1 MAEKMYYW
9 GEERD
14 QVDPDQTF
22 IEFKAKADK
31 RREQTRAVPKM
42 TVSSPQGKMT
52 ELSNRVEDAE
62 RGGWDNKLD
71 FLFSCIS
78 VSVGLGNVWRFPY
91 LCYKNGGERLVQSF
105 VTFIM
110 INATKFS
117 HWTKLSLLSC
127 YPFPQA
133 SPTFEVKLM
142 TGISSGLSISSS
154 LLETGASFCI
164 LLYICLE
171 LKFQFS
177 FITPLKSLRLVFSYF
192 LIVSPPC
199 ETAILCVQI
208 AINFYIMH
216 FNCVG
221 YATMTIVFF
230 LDVYYCIII
239 AWTLFYLI
247 STFVT
252 LPQVPWKGCENVWNT
267 YDCFDAQGNKS
278 VHGRI
283 NCSNSAEN
291 NTCHHTTPVEEY
303 WEQRVL
309 GITSGIET
317 IGNIQLELL
326 ACLIIGWLLVYFIIR
341 RGLHQS
347 GKIIWFSAL
356 FPYVVLFILLGRAVT
371 LEGSYDGLLYYVTP
385 RWNELL
391 SPGPWIDGATQIF
404 FAYSIGTGALPAL
417 GSYNKF
423 HHNCYRDAIITCVVN
438 TLTCLLAG
446 CVTFS
451 ILGHIAQEQQ
461 TQVSEVVKSGPGL
474 VFLTYPEVV
483 LKLPGASLWAIIFF
497 IMLLI
502 LGIDSEFCIVESFI
516 TGMVDYWPDVL
527 RPHRNKFTI
536 AICLIMFALGIPM
549 VTNGGIYI
557 FQLMDFYSASGM
569 SILWVCFFQTIAI
582 SWIFG
587 AKKFCDCVHQMMG
600 IRLNGFWY
608 ICWVVLAPVIM
619 LFIFVFQIVQY
630 KSLKYGSNYEYPTW
644 AEIVGVCLSLSSM
657 IWIPAYALYYVIVT
671 PGSIKENILKG
682 LQPNIKSHAKLP
694 KGEKSA
700 VIPMSESSAGLI
712 TKNNSFLS
720 QT

>member
-9 GEERD
+9 GEQKD

-22 IEFKAKADK
+22 IEFKAKSVGSS
-31 RREQTRAVPKM
+31 RGRETSHAAAKM
-42 TVSSPQGKMT
+42 TVSTSQGRAT
-52 ELSNRVEDAE
+52 EVGNREEDAE

-91 LCYKNGGERLVQSF
+91 LCYKNGG
-105 VTFIM
+105 
-110 INATKFS
+110 
-117 HWTKLSLLSC
+117 
-127 YPFPQA
+127 
-133 SPTFEVKLM
+133 
-142 TGISSGLSISSS
+142 
-154 LLETGASFCI
+154 GA
-164 LLYICLE
+164 
-171 LKFQFS
+171 
-177 FITPLKSLRLVFSYF
+177 F
-192 LIVSPPC
+192 LITYGIAMLFCGIPIFFQEV
-199 ETAILCVQI
+199 AIGQYLGAGGMTLVGQLCPLLQG
-208 AINFYIMH
+208 
-216 FNCVG
+216 VG

-247 STFVT
+247 STFVNI
-252 LPQVPWKGCENVWNT
+252 PNVPWKGCGNWWNT
-267 YDCFDAQGNKS
+267 EDCFDGLETKIEETSDPVN
-278 VHGRI
+278 
-283 NCSNSAEN
+283 SNSTN
-291 NTCHHTTPVEEY
+291 STCDNATLHHATPVEEY
-303 WEQRVL
+303 WERRLL
-309 GITSGIET
+309 GITSGIES
-317 IGNIQLELL
+317 IGGIQWELL
-326 ACLIIGWLLVYFIIR
+326 GCLVIGWLLVYFIIR

-371 LEGSYDGLLYYVTP
+371 LEGSYNGLLYYVKP
-385 RWNELL
+385 RWEELM

-423 HHNCYRDAIITCVVN
+423 HHNCYKDALITCVVN

-451 ILGHIAQEQQ
+451 ILGHIALEQG
-461 TQVSEVVKSGPGL
+461 TEVAEVVKSGPGL

-483 LKLPGASLWAIIFF
+483 LKLPGASMWAIIFF
-497 IMLLI
+497 VMLLI

-516 TGMVDYWPDVL
+516 TGVVDNWPDLL

-536 AICLIMFALGIPM
+536 AICCLMFLLGLPM
-549 VTNGGIYI
+549 VTNGGVYI

-587 AKKFCDCVHQMMG
+587 GRKFCDCIHQMMG
-600 IRLNGFWY
+600 IRLNYFWY
-608 ICWVVLAPVIM
+608 ICWVVFAPVIM
-619 LFIFVFQIVQY
+619 AFIFIFQCVQY
-630 KSLKYGSNYEYPTW
+630 KPLKYGNNYEYPTW
-644 AEIVGVCLSLSSM
+644 AEVIGVCLSLSSM
-657 IWIPAYALYYVIVT
+657 IWIPVYAVYYVVVT

-682 LQPNIKSHAKLP
+682 LKPNIKSHPKLP

>member
-9 GEERD
+9 GEEKD

-22 IEFKAKADK
+22 IQFKAKSVATDK
-31 RREQTRAVPKM
+31 KRESSRTLPKM
-42 TVSSPQGKMT
+42 TVSTPQGKMT
-52 ELSNRVEDAE
+52 EISNRVEDAE

-91 LCYKNGGERLVQSF
+91 LCYKNGG
-105 VTFIM
+105 
-110 INATKFS
+110 
-117 HWTKLSLLSC
+117 
-127 YPFPQA
+127 
-133 SPTFEVKLM
+133 
-142 TGISSGLSISSS
+142 
-154 LLETGASFCI
+154 GA
-164 LLYICLE
+164 
-171 LKFQFS
+171 
-177 FITPLKSLRLVFSYF
+177 F
-192 LIVSPPC
+192 LITYGIAMLFCGIPIFFQEV
-199 ETAILCVQI
+199 AIGQYLGAGGMSLVGQLCPLLQG
-208 AINFYIMH
+208 
-216 FNCVG
+216 VG

-230 LDVYYCIII
+230 LDIYYCIII

-247 STFVT
+247 STIVN
-252 LPQVPWKGCENVWNT
+252 LPRVPWNGCENWWNT
-267 YDCFDAQGNKS
+267 EDCYDANRESMSMHSK
-278 VHGRI
+278 I
-283 NCSNSAEN
+283 NCSNFAEN
-291 NTCHHTTPVEEY
+291 TTCHHTTPVEEY

-309 GITSGIET
+309 GITSGIDS
-317 IGNIQLELL
+317 IGKIQWELL
-326 ACLIIGWLLVYFIIR
+326 GCLIVGWLLVYFIIR

-385 RWNELL
+385 RWEELL
-391 SPGPWIDGATQIF
+391 NPGPWIDGATQIF

-497 IMLLI
+497 VMLLI

-516 TGMVDYWPDVL
+516 TGMVDYWPDIL
-527 RPHRNKFTI
+527 RPHRIKFTI

-549 VTNGGIYI
+549 ITNGGIYI

-587 AKKFCDCVHQMMG
+587 AQKFCDCVHQMMG
-600 IRLNGFWY
+600 IRLNKFWY
-608 ICWVVLAPVIM
+608 ICWVLLAPVIM

-630 KSLKYGSNYEYPTW
+630 KPLKYGSSYEYPTW

-657 IWIPAYALYYVIVT
+657 AWIPGYALYYVIIT
-671 PGSIKENILKG
+671 PGSFKENVLKG

>member
-9 GEERD
+9 GEEKD

-22 IEFKAKADK
+22 IEFKAKLVGTEK
-31 RREQTRAVPKM
+31 RREASRSVPKM

-52 ELSNRVEDAE
+52 EITENREQDAE

-91 LCYKNGGERLVQSF
+91 LCYKNGG
-105 VTFIM
+105 
-110 INATKFS
+110 
-117 HWTKLSLLSC
+117 
-127 YPFPQA
+127 
-133 SPTFEVKLM
+133 
-142 TGISSGLSISSS
+142 
-154 LLETGASFCI
+154 GA
-164 LLYICLE
+164 
-171 LKFQFS
+171 
-177 FITPLKSLRLVFSYF
+177 F
-192 LIVSPPC
+192 LITYGIAMLFCGIPIFFQEV
-199 ETAILCVQI
+199 AIGQYLGAGGMSLVGELCPLLQG
-208 AINFYIMH
+208 
-216 FNCVG
+216 VG

-239 AWTLFYLI
+239 SWTLFYLI
-247 STFVT
+247 STFVNI
-252 LPQVPWKGCENVWNT
+252 PRVPWSGCKNWWNT
-267 YDCFDAQGNKS
+267 DDCFDAAEESDGM
-278 VHGRI
+278 HGKT
-283 NCSNSAEN
+283 NCTISGN

-309 GITSGIET
+309 GITSGIES
-317 IGNIQLELL
+317 IGNIQCELL
-326 ACLIIGWLLVYFIIR
+326 GCLIVGWLLVYFIIR

-385 RWNELL
+385 RWEELL
-391 SPGPWIDGATQIF
+391 TPGPWIDGATQIF

-497 IMLLI
+497 VMLLI

-516 TGMVDYWPDVL
+516 TGMVDYWPDQL
-527 RPHRNKFTI
+527 RPHRIKFTI
-536 AICLIMFALGIPM
+536 AICLVMFGLGIPM
-549 VTNGGIYI
+549 ITNGGIYI

-587 AKKFCDCVHQMMG
+587 AQKFCDCVHQMMG
-600 IRLNGFWY
+600 IRLNKFWY
-608 ICWVVLAPVIM
+608 ISWVLLAPIIM
-619 LFIFVFQIVQY
+619 AFIFVFQCVQY
-630 KSLKYGSNYEYPTW
+630 KPLKYGNDYEYPTW
-644 AEIVGVCLSLSSM
+644 AERVGMCLSFSSM
-657 IWIPAYALYYVIVT
+657 MWIPAYAISYVLVT

-694 KGEKSA
+694 KGDKSA

>member
-9 GEERD
+9 GEEKD
-14 QVDPDQTF
+14 QVDPEQTF
-22 IEFKAKADK
+22 IEFKAKSGRK
-31 RREQTRAVPKM
+31 RESTRPAPKTIVSTMQDREGGTI
-42 TVSSPQGKMT
+42 
-52 ELSNRVEDAE
+52 ENREEDTE

-91 LCYKNGGERLVQSF
+91 LCYKNGG
-105 VTFIM
+105 
-110 INATKFS
+110 
-117 HWTKLSLLSC
+117 
-127 YPFPQA
+127 
-133 SPTFEVKLM
+133 
-142 TGISSGLSISSS
+142 
-154 LLETGASFCI
+154 GA
-164 LLYICLE
+164 
-171 LKFQFS
+171 
-177 FITPLKSLRLVFSYF
+177 F
-192 LIVSPPC
+192 LITYGIAMLFCGIPIFFQEV
-199 ETAILCVQI
+199 AIGQYLGAGGMTLVGQLCPLLQG
-208 AINFYIMH
+208 
-216 FNCVG
+216 VG

-247 STFVT
+247 STFVNI
-252 LPQVPWKGCENVWNT
+252 PSVPWKGCGNWWNT
-267 YDCFDAQGNKS
+267 EDCYDGLVK
-278 VHGRI
+278 I
-283 NCSNSAEN
+283 EKTN
-291 NTCHHTTPVEEY
+291 NTNSTYNSTEPHHTTPVEEY
-303 WEQRVL
+303 WERRVL
-309 GITSGIET
+309 GVTSGIES
-317 IGNIQLELL
+317 IGGIQWELL
-326 ACLIIGWLLVYFIIR
+326 GCLIVGWLLVYSIIR

-371 LEGSYDGLLYYVTP
+371 LEGSYRGLLYYVTP
-385 RWNELL
+385 RWEELL

-423 HHNCYRDAIITCVVN
+423 HHNCYKDAIITCVVN

-451 ILGHIAQEQQ
+451 ILGHIASEQG
-461 TQVSEVVKSGPGL
+461 TEVSEVVKSGPGL

-483 LKLPGASLWAIIFF
+483 LKLPGASMWAIIFF
-497 IMLLI
+497 VMLLI

-516 TGMVDYWPDVL
+516 TGVVDNWPDLL
-527 RPHRNKFTI
+527 RPHRKKFTI
-536 AICLIMFALGIPM
+536 AICCLMFALGLPM
-549 VTNGGIYI
+549 VTNGGVYI

-587 AKKFCDCVHQMMG
+587 AKKFCDCIHQMMG
-600 IRLNGFWY
+600 VRLNKFWY
-608 ICWVVLAPVIM
+608 VCWVVFAPVIM
-619 LFIFVFQIVQY
+619 AFIFVFQCVQY
-630 KSLKYGSNYEYPTW
+630 TPLKYGSNYEYPAW
-644 AEIVGVCLSLSSM
+644 AEVVGFCLSLSSM
-657 IWIPAYALYYVIVT
+657 IWIPGYALYYVIVT
-671 PGSIKENILKG
+671 PGSIKENLVKG
-682 LQPNIKSHAKLP
+682 LQPNIKSQPKLP

>member
-1 MAEKMYYW
+1 MYYW
-9 GEERD
+9 GEEKD

-22 IEFKAKADK
+22 IEFKAKSVGTEK
-31 RREQTRAVPKM
+31 RREATRSVPKM

-52 ELSNRVEDAE
+52 EIAGNREEDAE

-91 LCYKNGGERLVQSF
+91 LCYKNGG
-105 VTFIM
+105 
-110 INATKFS
+110 
-117 HWTKLSLLSC
+117 
-127 YPFPQA
+127 
-133 SPTFEVKLM
+133 
-142 TGISSGLSISSS
+142 
-154 LLETGASFCI
+154 GA
-164 LLYICLE
+164 
-171 LKFQFS
+171 
-177 FITPLKSLRLVFSYF
+177 F
-192 LIVSPPC
+192 LITYGIAMLFCGIPIFFQEV
-199 ETAILCVQI
+199 AIGQYLGAGGMSLVGQLCPLLQG
-208 AINFYIMH
+208 
-216 FNCVG
+216 VG

-239 AWTLFYLI
+239 SWTLFYLI
-247 STFVT
+247 STFVN
-252 LPQVPWKGCENVWNT
+252 LPEVPWRGCDNWWNT
-267 YDCFDAQGNKS
+267 DDCFDATEGSKS
-278 VHGRI
+278 IHGRTNYTTTI
-283 NCSNSAEN
+283 EN

-317 IGNIQLELL
+317 IGNIQYELL
-326 ACLIIGWLLVYFIIR
+326 GCLVVGWLLVYFIIR

-385 RWNELL
+385 RWKELL
-391 SPGPWIDGATQIF
+391 TPGPWIDGATQIF

-516 TGMVDYWPDVL
+516 TGMVDYWPDRL
-527 RPHRNKFTI
+527 RPHRIKFTI

-587 AKKFCDCVHQMMG
+587 AQKFCDCVHQMMG
-600 IRLNGFWY
+600 IRLNKFWY
-608 ICWVVLAPVIM
+608 ICWVLLAPVIM
-619 LFIFVFQIVQY
+619 AFIFVFQCVQY
-630 KSLKYGSNYEYPTW
+630 KPLKYGSNYEYPTW

-657 IWIPAYALYYVIVT
+657 IWIPAYAVYYVIVT

-682 LQPNIKSHAKLP
+682 MQPNIKSHAKLP